1 MTAKFI
7 LHIGAHKTGTTTLQ
21 RVFSANRESLAKA
34 GIWYPNYSE
43 IFPLK
48 TNHYAHHD
56 LAKGLMGEGN
66 RFNPDEVAEFFE
78 LLGQETKKR
87 DWCHTVFLSAEP
99 FLRGKIK
106 RGDGVNPSVQFQRHL
121 AELVS
126 FSDTEVVLVLR
137 NYVDYLESLYGE
149 QLSATRYKNSIYEF
163 QETLF
168 ERFEYRKIIE
178 SWEENFGPVKPLV
191 YEKLGNGE
199 NLVNSFC
206 SKVFGSTLA
215 IQAGDYNRNL
225 SLPIPLLELKR
236 IANRE
241 LSSTDH
247 SLILNII
254 KKLHA
259 RRALSEKYEKKFAWI
274 TEEEAKTFLSGYKND
289 IDWLVEKYGEDFLE
303 LKNYRQ
309 PRAPQFPGWEDKELN
324 TMLEFLSLQAESEQQ
339 QK

>member
-21 RVFSANRESLAKA
+21 RVFSANRETLAEA

-43 IFPLK
+43 IFPSK
-48 TNHYAHHD
+48 KNHYAHHD

-66 RFNPDEVAEFFE
+66 RFNAAEVGEFFE
-78 LLGQETKKR
+78 LLGQETEKR

-106 RGDGVNPSVQFQRHL
+106 GGDGVNPSVQFQKHL
-121 AELVS
+121 SELVS
-126 FSDTEVVLVLR
+126 FSDIEVVLVLR
-137 NYVDYLESLYGE
+137 NYVDYLESLYSE
-149 QLSATRYKNSIYEF
+149 HLSATRYKNSIYEF
-163 QETLF
+163 KKSF
-168 ERFEYRKIIE
+168 SERFEYRKIIE

-199 NLVNSFC
+199 NLVNNFC
-206 SKVFGSTLA
+206 SKVFGSRLA

-236 IANRE
+236 IANRVI
-241 LSSTDH
+241 SSADH

-259 RRALSEKYEKKFAWI
+259 SRALAEKYEKKFAWM
-274 TEEEAKTFLSGYKND
+274 TEEEAETFLSNYKNE
-289 IDWLVEKYGEDFLE
+289 IDWLVEKYGGAFLE
-303 LKNYRQ
+303 LKNYRK
-309 PRAPQFPGWEDKELN
+309 PRAPQFPGWVEKELN
-324 TMLEFLSLQAESEQQ
+324 TMLNFLSLQAESEQQ